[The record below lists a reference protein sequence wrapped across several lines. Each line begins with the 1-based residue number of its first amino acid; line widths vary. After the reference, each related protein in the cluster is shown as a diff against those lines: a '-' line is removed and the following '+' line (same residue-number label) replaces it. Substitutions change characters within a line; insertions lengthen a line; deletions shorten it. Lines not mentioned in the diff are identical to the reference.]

1 MIGYI
6 VEQGDKRMD
15 ELLRILKER
24 GYDAQAFT
32 QTPGE
37 AACLIVSP
45 GKKIGELINILEKLP
60 PGSVLIG
67 GQSASYIEPA
77 AKARGVRYA
86 CVTDD
91 ETFAVQNAIPT
102 AEGALSLI
110 IANTDHT
117 VLGMDIVIVGFGRI
131 GKALAP
137 MLRELGAR
145 VHVVARSPV
154 QRAWAANYNCYAI
167 ENMKEAL
174 GRCTVL
180 VNTVPA
186 RIIGYDA
193 LSSMKKGSLA
203 LELASYPYGYD
214 ADEAE
219 ALGIRSIL
227 AQGLPSKVAP
237 SSAAEYLADA
247 AVRLCAQS

>member
-6 VEQGDKRMD
+6 VEQGDKRMG

-24 GYDAQAFT
+24 GYNAQAFT
-32 QTPGE
+32 QTPVE

-45 GKKIGELINILEKLP
+45 GKKVGELLGIVEKLP

-110 IANTDHT
+110 ISNTERT
-117 VLGMDIVIVGFGRI
+117 ILGMDIAIVGFGRI

-137 MLRELGAR
+137 MLHQLGAR
-145 VHVVARSPV
+145 VHVVARNPV
-154 QRAWAANYNCYAI
+154 QRAWAGAYRSYAI
-167 ENMKEAL
+167 EEMEDVLK
-174 GRCTVL
+174 RCSVL

-186 RIIGYDA
+186 RVIDYDA
-193 LSSMKKGSLA
+193 LSSMKEGSLA
-203 LELASYPYGYD
+203 IELASYPYGYD
-214 ADEAE
+214 DDDAE
-219 ALGIRSIL
+219 TLGLRSIL
-227 AQGLPSKVAP
+227 ALGLPAKYAP
-237 SSAAEYLADA
+237 VSAAEYLADA
-247 AVRLCAQS
+247 VDRLCNPS